1 MALIL
6 DVNEFSTKKSPGSPR
21 ITGRWWCSATSRVVR
36 TNKRRNILGVESE
49 RSKAAWRGGGDDYV
63 VVCCARGLAP
73 AVGTSLGLQLSS
85 EAASTSLASMLR
97 EPTVRAMLRVV
108 AGSTSEADRLPAR
121 VVALTR
127 EVLKAMMMTKLRT
140 TAVVAL
146 TASIVTVG
154 VMVLV
159 RQTQAERASLQ
170 EASQPEGKA
179 DRVGV
184 IPFQR
189 VGLNADDLAECT
201 SLDIYKFRVD
211 LAKGRRF
218 RVVLRWRQDAKSTP
232 RESSGVPFEATR
244 DEPTTI
250 RVSFLRSDRKLQ
262 GFLLSNEPEAEYRV
276 TCSGGATGGF
286 VTMIENPLGDIAPR
300 LRGLVVHKSEESN
313 AQEGHKQTRLLT
325 VAAHQ
330 ESGGRGV
337 DISGYP
343 RAEVFVTEDQ

>member
-1 MALIL
+1 
-6 DVNEFSTKKSPGSPR
+6 
-21 ITGRWWCSATSRVVR
+21 
-36 TNKRRNILGVESE
+36 
-49 RSKAAWRGGGDDYV
+49 
-63 VVCCARGLAP
+63 
-73 AVGTSLGLQLSS
+73 
-85 EAASTSLASMLR
+85 
-97 EPTVRAMLRVV
+97 MLRVV

-121 VVALTR
+121 VVALMS
-127 EVLKAMMMTKLRT
+127 EVLKDMMMTKLRT

-159 RQTQAERASLQ
+159 RQTQAERSSLQ
-170 EASQPEGKA
+170 EASTEGKA

-201 SLDIYKFRVD
+201 GLDIYKFRVD

-250 RVSFLRSDRKLQ
+250 RVSFLRADRKLQ

-276 TCSGGATGGF
+276 NCSGGATGGF

-313 AQEGHKQTRLLT
+313 AGGPQADPAPHGRRSSRIGR
-325 VAAHQ
+325 
-330 ESGGRGV
+330 SGI
-337 DISGYP
+337 DMSGYP